1 MRIIVVVGLW
11 AMWVLW
17 TVTRFTSTT
26 IVPNPA
32 TSTTCPT
39 YETCATPTSVAVQR
53 QFYFSWWHLVF
64 TLIGAGL
71 LLAASVMLL
80 RTPRSVDEI

>member
-1 MRIIVVVGLW
+1 MRIVVVVGLW

-17 TVTRFTSTT
+17 TVTRFTSTMIVT
-26 IVPNPA
+26 IPA

-39 YETCATPTSVAVQR
+39 YQTCATPTSVAVQR

-64 TLIGAGL
+64 TIIGAVL
-71 LLAASVMLL
+71 LTAASVMLL